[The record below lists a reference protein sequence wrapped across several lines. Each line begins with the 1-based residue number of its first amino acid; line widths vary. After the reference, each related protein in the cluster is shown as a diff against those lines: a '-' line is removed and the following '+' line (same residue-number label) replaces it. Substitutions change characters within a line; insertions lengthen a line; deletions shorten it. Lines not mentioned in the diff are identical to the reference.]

1 MLNRLYFKEI
11 SGDLVI
17 TLDLVGILAWIIL
30 YMKAYDKH
38 NEFCGFYANV
48 TNYDVIIKENDMWIR
63 LYFWEILHWFGTIFA
78 LYLLH

>member
-30 YMKAYDKH
+30 YTKAYDKH
-38 NEFCGFYANV
+38 NELCGFYANV
-48 TNYDVIIKENDMWIR
+48 TNYDVIIKENDM
-63 LYFWEILHWFGTIFA
+63 
-78 LYLLH
+78 